1 MKVESIDLLLKGL
14 ELKQS
19 LRYGENPHQE
29 ASWCVFPDEGL
40 STAKQLQGKELSYNN
55 LIDLDAAVSTVQEF
69 AGQAGCVVIK
79 HTNPCGAAI
88 GDTIYD
94 ALIRALDADRVSCFG
109 GIIALN
115 GVVDAECASEIV
127 KSFYE
132 CIVAPSFSNEAKEI
146 LAAKKN
152 LRLLELD
159 VDGIKVHPYN
169 IRSILGGILV
179 QDKDNEPVTTDTVTD
194 WKCVTEREPTLKEM
208 IDLTFAWKVCR
219 HVRSNAILIAK
230 DGATIGVGAG
240 QMNRVGSANIA
251 LFSTGTAGQVD
262 LKSGVEGSVLA
273 SDGFFPFGD
282 TVKLANRYKIKA
294 VIQPGGSIKD
304 QESIDACNE
313 FGMAMIFTG
322 KRHFLH

>member
-1 MKVESIDLLLKGL
+1 MDITRDKLVSGL
-14 ELKQS
+14 ELRQT

-29 ASWCVFPDEGL
+29 AGWFAFPDDGL
-40 STAKQLQGKELSYNN
+40 STAEQLQGKELSYNN

-69 AGQAGCVVIK
+69 AGQPGCVVIK

-88 GDTIYD
+88 GDTLYD
-94 ALIRALDADRVSCFG
+94 ALVRALDADRISCFG

-115 GVVDAECASEIV
+115 GVVDAECAGEIV

-132 CIVAPSFSNEAKEI
+132 CIVAPLFSEEARVI
-146 LAAKKN
+146 LSAKKN

-159 VDGIKVHPYN
+159 VNGISVRKYN
-169 IRSILGGILV
+169 LRSILGGVLV
-179 QDKDNEPVTTDTVTD
+179 QEKDNEPVTVATSD
-194 WKCVTEREPTLKEM
+194 WKFVTEREPTIQEV
-208 IDLTFAWKVCR
+208 IDLTFAWKVVR
-219 HVRSNAILIAK
+219 HVRSNAIVVAREGVTL
-230 DGATIGVGAG
+230 GVGAG
-240 QMNRVGSANIA
+240 QMNRVGSAKIA
-251 LFSTGTAGQVD
+251 LTAKDDIAGA
-262 LKSGVEGSVLA
+262 VLA

-282 TVKLANRYKIKA
+282 TVRTASEYGIKA

-313 FGMAMIFTG
+313 LGMTMVCTG

>member
-1 MKVESIDLLLKGL
+1 MDITGDKLVSGL
-14 ELKQS
+14 ELRQT

-29 ASWCVFPDEGL
+29 AGWFAFPDDGL
-40 STAKQLQGKELSYNN
+40 STAEQLQGKELSYNN

-69 AGQAGCVVIK
+69 AGQPGCVVIK

-88 GDTIYD
+88 GDTLYD
-94 ALIRALDADRVSCFG
+94 ALVRALDADRISCFG

-115 GVVDAECASEIV
+115 GVVDAECAGEIV

-132 CIVAPSFSNEAKEI
+132 CIVAPLFSEEARVI
-146 LAAKKN
+146 LSAKKN

-159 VDGIKVHPYN
+159 VNGISVRKYN
-169 IRSILGGILV
+169 LRSILGGVLV
-179 QDKDNEPVTTDTVTD
+179 QEKDNEPVTVATSD
-194 WKCVTEREPTLKEM
+194 WKFVTEREPTMQE
-208 IDLTFAWKVCR
+208 IVDLTFAWKVVR
-219 HVRSNAILIAK
+219 HVRSNAIVVARQGVTL
-230 DGATIGVGAG
+230 GVGAG
-240 QMNRVGSANIA
+240 QMNRVGSAKIA
-251 LFSTGTAGQVD
+251 LTAKD
-262 LKSGVEGSVLA
+262 DIEGAVLA

-282 TVKLANRYKIKA
+282 TVRTASEYGIKA

-313 FGMAMIFTG
+313 LGMTMVCTG

>member
-1 MKVESIDLLLKGL
+1 MKLEAVDLLLKGL

-40 STAKQLQGKELSYNN
+40 STANQLQGKELSYNN

-79 HTNPCGAAI
+79 HTNPCGAAV
-88 GDTIYD
+88 GDSQYD
-94 ALIRALDADRVSCFG
+94 ALVRALDADRVSCFG

-115 GVVDAECASEIV
+115 GTVDSECAGEIV

-132 CIVAPSFSNEAKEI
+132 CIVAPYFDEEARTI
-146 LAAKKN
+146 LSAKKN

-159 VDGIKVHPYN
+159 VNGIKVHPYN
-169 IRSILGGILV
+169 VRSILGGVLV
-179 QDKDNEPVTTDTVTD
+179 QDKDNIPVTTFTAD
-194 WKCVTEREPTLKEM
+194 WKIATERQPTLKEM
-208 IDLTFAWKVCR
+208 VDLTFAWKVVR
-219 HVRSNAILIAK
+219 HVRSNAILIAR

-240 QMNRVGSANIA
+240 QMNRVGSADIA
-251 LFSTGTAGQVD
+251 LTAKD
-262 LKSGVEGSVLA
+262 NIEGAVLA

-282 TVKLANRYKIKA
+282 TVRLANDYGIKA

-313 FGMAMIFTG
+313 LDMTMVFTG